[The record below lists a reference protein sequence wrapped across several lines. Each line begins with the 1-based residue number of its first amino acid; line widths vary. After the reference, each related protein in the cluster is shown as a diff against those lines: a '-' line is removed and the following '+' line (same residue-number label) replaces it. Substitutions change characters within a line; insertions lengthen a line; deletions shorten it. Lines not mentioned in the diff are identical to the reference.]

1 MDHIEKMAAECMKD
15 PNDDEGEA
23 EDEDLEKDTDL
34 LVCVTLLARSFSMQ
48 NIPYKGTGIS
58 HTAQHSDSFLANI
71 LSLLLFCLKS

>member
-15 PNDDEGEA
+15 LNDDEGEA

-48 NIPYKGTGIS
+48 NIPYKVQVS
-58 HTAQHSDSFLANI
+58 HTLHNTVTVS
-71 LSLLLFCLKS
+71 

>member
-15 PNDDEGEA
+15 LNDDAGEA

-34 LVCVTLLARSFSMQ
+34 LVCVTLLARSFSVQ
-48 NIPYKGTGIS
+48 